1 MKKIL
6 IVGAGK
12 SATHLIEYL
21 LTQATNN
28 NWQVLVADAR
38 LDLALLK
45 LAGHPAG
52 QARQLDVG
60 NDTERQQMIAEAD
73 IVVSMLPPT
82 LHGKLAVDCAAL
94 GRHLLTA
101 SYVDD
106 QLRSLRPQLE
116 EKGLLFLCEMGLD
129 PGIDHMSAMEM
140 LDEITREGGQLK
152 SFRSHCGG
160 LVAPESDTNP
170 WHYKISWNPRNI
182 VLAGKAGAH
191 FRRHGQE
198 QRLTHEQLFGEERL
212 VHIPGL
218 GPLAWYPNRDSL
230 CYEPLYGLE
239 HTPEFVRTTLRHPH
253 FMKGWHVLISL
264 GLVDERSTGHSI
276 RGDWEQGLRQ
286 YLRAQGKEAELERR
300 LSASIDETGW
310 HFATQWQQLCAAANT
325 LPIDEGLT
333 APVDWIQ
340 QAVEKAWALAP
351 GDRDMI
357 VMLHELEYERQG
369 QRWRKEA
376 CLVVKGDDDI
386 HTAMSKTVGLPLGIA
401 CKLIMEGRITQVGLR
416 IPVTADIYQ
425 PVLDELKEFQIEFI
439 HHTHIVA
446 NNNS

>member
-21 LTQATNN
+21 LAQAGEND
-28 NWQVLVADAR
+28 WQVLVADAR
-38 LDLALLK
+38 EDLARLK

-52 QARQLDVG
+52 EARQLDVG
-60 NDTERQQMIAEAD
+60 NDTARQQMIAEAD

-140 LDEITREGGQLK
+140 LDEITQEGGQLT

-198 QRLTHEQLFGEERL
+198 QLLTHEQLFSEERL
-212 VHIPGL
+212 VDIPGL

-230 CYEPLYGLE
+230 SYEPLYGLE

-253 FMKGWHVLISL
+253 FMKGWHVLITL
-264 GLVDERSTGHSI
+264 GLVEEQSTVHRSQGN
-276 RGDWEQGLRQ
+276 WEQVVRQ
-286 YLRAQGKEAELERR
+286 YLRSLGTETELERW
-300 LSASIDETGW
+300 LSQPPDDLGW
-310 HFATQWQQLCAAANT
+310 EFATQWNQLCAIANS
-325 LPIDEGLT
+325 LPLPEGLG
-333 APVDWIQ
+333 APVDWLQ
-340 QAVEKAWALAP
+340 MAVEKAWALAA

-357 VMLHELEYERQG
+357 VMLHELEY
-369 QRWRKEA
+369 QRRGELVRKSA
-376 CLVVKGDDDI
+376 CLVVKGEDDVR
-386 HTAMSKTVGLPLGIA
+386 TAMSKTVGLPLAIA
-401 CKLIMEGRITQVGLR
+401 CKLILQGRIRQTGLR
-416 IPVTADIYQ
+416 IPISADIYQ
-425 PVLDELKEFQIEFI
+425 PVLEELKAYQIEFTR
-439 HHTHIVA
+439 HTHIVA
-446 NNNS
+446 QNNI